1 MKPEKVDDTENS
13 AQVAGDVIGDT
24 AYSERFVLKIL
35 LKLANLD
42 TLKEEIKEKAF
53 EDDVCTLWDMTAER
67 DVVLFLQKHDVLKL
81 FNFALPVIEIPRI
94 IEIIVGI
101 IGNMCCQKE
110 VVNVLMKMDGLLN
123 ILIDYINTD
132 DSLVLVQLLRLV
144 SACLFLANDDEIN
157 IWMDL
162 FVKIEYSS
170 ALYFILKNSSH
181 KLLIVTALENLNTLC
196 SYCNTDKFRTQF
208 FTHFVIPEALD
219 SLISGF
225 TEITVNQKEL
235 CIKDDLE
242 RVLVISLQI
251 ALNLVGFDKS
261 QEIYSQSTENVIT
274 MINVI
279 LKYYEDKLVIN
290 KEIDS
295 DLVDIVDSTNTI
307 VNALKINTDPD
318 KYLELSYS
326 LWKAAS
332 SIIQSDKN
340 GSSFEENDK
349 EELKEFVAKV
359 KPSLA
364 ILICNYLS
372 KCKDEDLLK
381 VLDLIGGD
389 YEDIVSWVKDKELQT
404 NVCNRATNYRTRLK
418 DNVDS

>member
-1 MKPEKVDDTENS
+1 MKPEQVEDTEN
-13 AQVAGDVIGDT
+13 APQVAGDVIGDT

-53 EDDVCTLWDMTAER
+53 EDDVCILWDMTAER

-110 VVNVLMKMDGLLN
+110 VVNVLMKMDNLLN

-144 SACLFLANDDEIN
+144 SACLFLASEEEVDTL
-157 IWMDL
+157 MKL
-162 FVKIEYSS
+162 FANIEYSS

-181 KLLIVTALENLNTLC
+181 QVLLVTALENLNTLC
-196 SYCNTDKFRTQF
+196 SYCNTDKFRTKF

-225 TEITVNQKEL
+225 TEITVNQKER
-235 CIKDDLE
+235 CVKDELE
-242 RVLVISLQI
+242 RVLVVSLQI
-251 ALNLVGFDKS
+251 VLNLIGFDKS
-261 QEIYSQSTENVIT
+261 QELYSHSSEIVIN

-295 DLVDIVDSTNTI
+295 DLVDIVESTNTI
-307 VNALKINTDPD
+307 VKALQITSAPD
-318 KYLELSYS
+318 KYFELSYS
-326 LWKAAS
+326 IWKASS
-332 SIIQSDKN
+332 SIIKSDIN

-364 ILICNYLS
+364 MLICNYLS
-372 KCKDEDLLK
+372 KCTDDHLLK
-381 VLDLIGGD
+381 VLDHIAAD
-389 YEDIVSWVKDKELQT
+389 YEDIMSWVKDKDLQS
-404 NVCNRATNYRTRLK
+404 NVCNRASNYRTRLK

>member
-1 MKPEKVDDTENS
+1 MKPEQVEETENS
-13 AQVAGDVIGDT
+13 SQIEGDVIGDT

-53 EDDVCTLWDMTAER
+53 EDDVCILWDMTAER

-110 VVNVLMKMDGLLN
+110 VVNVLMKMDNLLC
-123 ILIDYINTD
+123 ILLEYINTD

-144 SACLFLANDDEIN
+144 SACLFVASDEEIN
-157 IWMDL
+157 TWMEL
-162 FVKIEYSS
+162 FANIEYSS

-181 KLLIVTALENLNTLC
+181 KVLLVTALENLNTLC
-196 SYCNTDKFRTQF
+196 SYCNTDKFRTKF
-208 FTHFVIPEALD
+208 FTHFVLPEALD
-219 SLISGF
+219 SLISAVS
-225 TEITVNQKEL
+225 ELSVNQKEV
-235 CIKDDLE
+235 CVKDELE
-242 RVLVISLQI
+242 RVLFVSLQI
-251 ALNLVGFDKS
+251 TLNLVGFDKS
-261 QEIYSQSTENVIT
+261 QEMYSHSTESVIS

-295 DLVDIVDSTNTI
+295 DLVDIVESTNTI
-307 VNALKINTDPD
+307 VKALQINSAPD
-318 KYLELSYS
+318 KYFELSYS
-326 LWKAAS
+326 IWTASS
-332 SIIQSDKN
+332 SIIKSDKN

-359 KPSLA
+359 KPFLA
-364 ILICNYLS
+364 TLICNYLTN
-372 KCKDEDLLK
+372 CTDENLLK
-381 VLDLIGGD
+381 VLDQIGVD
-389 YEDIVSWVKDKELQT
+389 YEDIISWVKDNELQS
-404 NVCNRATNYRTRLK
+404 NVHKRTANYRTRLK
-418 DNVDS
+418 ENVDS